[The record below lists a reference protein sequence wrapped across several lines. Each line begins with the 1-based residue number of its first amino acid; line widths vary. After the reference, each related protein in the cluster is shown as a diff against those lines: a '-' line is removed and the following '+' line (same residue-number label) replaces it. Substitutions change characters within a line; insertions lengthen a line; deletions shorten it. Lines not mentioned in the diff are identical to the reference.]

1 MSDKRFFKV
10 MIYSIINT
18 VIMSLF
24 VYTTAYE
31 TLMYQM
37 VSMVVFNILVPKDEE
52 KAEAGRGR

>member
-10 MIYSIINT
+10 MIYSMVNT
-18 VIMSLF
+18 MIMSLF

-37 VSMVVFNILVPKDEE
+37 VSMIVFNILVSKDEE
-52 KAEAGRGR
+52 KAPNR

>member
-37 VSMVVFNILVPKDEE
+37 VSMIVFNILVSKDEE
-52 KAEAGRGR
+52 KTKKGMTR